1 MSRVVLIDDEPKAIE
16 SLRWEIE
23 NFCPDIEVVAT
34 FTDPRKA
41 LLFFQEEPEIEC
53 LFLDIEMPQMDGFRF
68 LDELG
73 KRAFPVIITT
83 AYDQYGINA
92 IKERALDYLLKPID
106 SDDLIQA
113 CEKIKEYHREHSW
126 KDRFEETL
134 INIMSGRSG
143 GNKRISLNVDGKI
156 IFLRPDEVLYCE
168 GDGNYT
174 SVFLESGEKLFLTQT
189 LKKMEDKL
197 NSEEFYRIHNSF
209 VINLTKVR
217 EYLKTDAYVIMSDGK
232 HIPVSRHRKAD
243 FLNKF

>member
-16 SLRWEIE
+16 SLKWELQ
-23 NFCPDIEVVAT
+23 NFCPDVEVIAT

-41 LLFFQEEPEIEC
+41 LLFFQEEPEVEC
-53 LFLDIEMPQMDGFRF
+53 IFLDIEMPQMDGFHF

-73 KRAFPVIITT
+73 KRTFPVIITT

-106 SDDLIQA
+106 SDDLMQA
-113 CEKIKEYHREHSW
+113 CERIKEYHREHSL

-134 INIMSGRSG
+134 MSIMSGKA
-143 GNKRISLNVDGKI
+143 GNHKRIGLNVDGKI
-156 IFLRPDEVLYCE
+156 IFLKPDEVLYCE

-174 SVFLESGEKLFLTQT
+174 SVFLEGGEKLFLTQT

-197 NSEEFYRIHNSF
+197 NSDEFYRVHNSF
-209 VINLTKVR
+209 IVNLTKVR
-217 EYLKTDAYVIMSDGK
+217 EYLKTDAYIIMCDGK
-232 HIPVSRHRKAD
+232 HIPVSRQRRTD